1 METEKIVPKNLQDE
15 LLENLTKSKG
25 RSMNV
30 NSQDIKKVVE
40 ETMKLIEND
49 KNEKRSTDQKIEEII
64 KRCEKNSKLK
74 NSSKT
79 MNFQSKVNVEND
91 EEVQNAL
98 SKHQN
103 TLKEMQNRLHH
114 GVDVALNELGLI
126 LDDNDL
132 SIEENEFYIEE
143 IPQATIIRH
152 K

>member
-64 KRCEKNSKLK
+64 KRC
-74 NSSKT
+74 
-79 MNFQSKVNVEND
+79 
-91 EEVQNAL
+91 
-98 SKHQN
+98 
-103 TLKEMQNRLHH
+103 
-114 GVDVALNELGLI
+114 
-126 LDDNDL
+126 
-132 SIEENEFYIEE
+132 
-143 IPQATIIRH
+143 
-152 K
+152 